1 MVVLP
6 TAAAVGSTVTQMD
19 WRLRYGVNLLA
30 ISREGGRSIQRL
42 PSAPLAGG
50 DVLLLQGRDDAIAS
64 LAGDLLGLSL
74 EIVVVLVAVTMLLWV
89 WPL

>member
-1 MVVLP
+1 M
-6 TAAAVGSTVTQMD
+6 G

-50 DVLLLQGRDDAIAS
+50 DVLLL
-64 LAGDLLGLSL
+64 
-74 EIVVVLVAVTMLLWV
+74 
-89 WPL
+89 